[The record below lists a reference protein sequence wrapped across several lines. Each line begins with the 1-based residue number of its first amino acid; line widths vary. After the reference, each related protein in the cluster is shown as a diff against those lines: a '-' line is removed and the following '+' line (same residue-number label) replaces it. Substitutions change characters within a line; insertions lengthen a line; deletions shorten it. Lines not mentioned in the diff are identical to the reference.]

1 MSRMG
6 NFFFECQEIAEN
18 NYNESPDVVIAEV
31 ERVFV
36 RDKTMIPMAIR
47 TTLDRWREIQ
57 RDFESIF

>member
-1 MSRMG
+1 MG
-6 NFFFECQEIAEN
+6 QFVYECQEIAES

-31 ERVFV
+31 ERVFA